1 MRAPTR
7 LLLALLA
14 GAALI
19 AGAMAVVFVAN
30 RANQVGPVT
39 VRIVTALP
47 AEPWVSDAA
56 RRYNAT
62 RPTIEGAPVTI
73 EVIPM
78 DGVSALGRWSR
89 GDWDRTPTAWL
100 AETRDWVGQANVAI
114 SERLGRDVFL
124 PGGEYRD
131 QPVALSPQV
140 WAIFESRYR
149 VLNARYGADG
159 NVDWRDIHDAA
170 TSRNWVALG
179 GQPEWGRFKLVI
191 PHPKRDPAGLAAMV
205 AAAGAY
211 YGKASVSTDE
221 LKNPQFQAW
230 LRETLDSVVDF
241 SPFGVENM
249 LLFGYSNGDAGQ
261 VIEAYL
267 LTNMEG
273 LQRRWKEP
281 LVIQYPDPI
290 TWFDFPFAIYMGP
303 ETPVAEKNAALDFKR
318 YLLSVEQQQNALRYG
333 LRPANPDVPTN
344 VEGSLIAR
352 WSAMGFRDQVPSAS
366 RMRPASRSGLTELL
380 NWFVRTYE
388 Q

>member
-14 GAALI
+14 GATLI
-19 AGAMAVVFVAN
+19 AGAMAVVFISN
-30 RANQVGPVT
+30 RAGQPSPVT
-39 VRIVTALP
+39 VRIITALP

-73 EVIPM
+73 DVIPM
-78 DGVSALGRWSR
+78 DGVSALNRWSR
-89 GDWDRTPTAWL
+89 GDWDRVPTAWL
-100 AETRDWVGQANVAI
+100 AETRDWVGQANVAVA
-114 SERLGRDVFL
+114 ERLGRDVFL

-159 NVDWRDIHDAA
+159 AVDWRDIHDAA
-170 TSRNWVALG
+170 LSRNWAALG

-211 YGKASVSTDE
+211 YGKASVSTED
-221 LKNPQFQAW
+221 LKNPQFQTW

-303 ETPVAEKNAALDFKR
+303 ETPAAEKNAALDFKR

-333 LRPANPDVPTN
+333 LRPANPDVPMN

-352 WSAMGFRDQVPSAS
+352 WSAMGFREQVPSAS
-366 RMRPASRSGLTELL
+366 RMRPASRSGVVELL